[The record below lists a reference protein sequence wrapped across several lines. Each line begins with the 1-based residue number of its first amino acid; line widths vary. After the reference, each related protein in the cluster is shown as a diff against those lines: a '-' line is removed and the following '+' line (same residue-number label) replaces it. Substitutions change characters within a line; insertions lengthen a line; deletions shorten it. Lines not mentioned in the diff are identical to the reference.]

1 MKAEDFDKVLI
12 KVSNVYTMP
21 GDEPEAK
28 LAFKMEQVPAYET
41 EKLYKTVNNER
52 VAKTKLMKPVN
63 RFDMFIP
70 TYEVYCLPGDEQA
83 AAEIIRKLLEPQLDQ
98 LLEHIQAI
106 VSAIKG
112 GVQLFDGPAYF
123 ARNMAISEQNRARRK
138 AREAHQ
144 DQQDS
149 PAP

>member
-28 LAFKMEQVPAYET
+28 LAFKMEEVPAYET
-41 EKLYKTVNNER
+41 DKMYKTVDNQR
-52 VAKTKLMKPVN
+52 IAKTRLLKPVN
-63 RFDMFIP
+63 RFQMLIP
-70 TYEVYCLPGDEQA
+70 VYEAYCLPGDEHQ
-83 AAEIIRKLLEPQLDQ
+83 AAEIIRKLLEPQLDE
-98 LLEHIQAI
+98 LLGHIQAI

-123 ARNMAISEQNRARRK
+123 ARNLAISDQNRARRK
-138 AREAHQ
+138 ALEEPQ
-144 DQQDS
+144 ES
-149 PAP
+149 PKP